1 MKQRH
6 RAPHQCSKNS
16 QPSSSI
22 PQPQEQR
29 LNSEGYGQQQLQ
41 KQEQSF
47 IGNEPSVASEHDDE
61 ELEAAFQTLRLSSLE
76 EALACLNQEPHPED
90 IASSS
95 SGNSSS
101 SGCSSKSSS
110 SSSSS
115 PPTSPT
121 FSNSDSSTT
130 LIAPKDRNESA
141 ATNDP
146 SPKRARRVLSQ
157 LDVNELIQMKISQ
170 LESAPFI
177 EEDEEKAIAKQMK
190 KVHKEISQVSN
201 GQEDQIAKVNLMQRK
216 YLEMFQDMRKQERDH
231 AKLKKKHELLQREKD
246 LLAREKDRIQQT
258 NDTLVVEHGNILEER
273 RADKVAIS
281 KSDNLCRKLEG
292 LCRQIH
298 KENKHIKLDQHADQ
312 RPSAIVNPG
321 TQEVDESQR
330 HIIGNEALW
339 QERLRGFM
347 EQYDLREKHFN
358 SIIKS
363 KDLELQLAQAK
374 MDRQKKA
381 SQEETAK
388 MDQLKSQLQASAKTE
403 AELRKQLSVYVEK
416 FKQVEET
423 LNKSNTLF
431 QTFRKEM
438 EAMAKKGGR
447 LEKVNVAIRAKCDTM
462 NRNILEMVEERAK
475 QQSAFDDANKKLL
488 QLEGL
493 CRAFQAERTVLREEM
508 EMHARHCMHNATP
521 GVVAPQSGSVR
532 TGEVQVDVGFRDA
545 SGTRAVMN
553 GMGASFMASGTTPS
567 LPNGVAFKQGIV
579 GTTRRVPIPTTK
591 FRQKPKR
598 QRLQVGIQ
606 RSGGDQHHHSLT
618 LTVSSRPGSESF
630 VIGGDIGVIEEH
642 HINLQNGFQC
652 DILLPPPPATTSTTK
667 NRAEQIFAGS
677 AGMVKLSESIKKASA
692 IAGTRT
698 VIPTTSIPGAKA
710 KTVNAKDNAKQT
722 LEKESCEDTH
732 STCSHPISDSP
743 TSSKGPTDCSHHSK
757 IWPTPIKTPILSSMV
772 SSTSLGAISRQ
783 AQAEDG
789 YQTIRIPGLYPSAI
803 TIK

>member
-6 RAPHQCSKNS
+6 RAPYQCSKNNH
-16 QPSSSI
+16 PSSSI
-22 PQPQEQR
+22 PQPQDQR
-29 LNSEGYGQQQLQ
+29 LNSKSYGQQQQ
-41 KQEQSF
+41 QQQQEQPC
-47 IGNEPSVASEHDDE
+47 NEPSVASEHDDK
-61 ELEAAFQTLRLSSLE
+61 ELEAAFQALRLSSLE
-76 EALACLNQEPHPED
+76 EALACLNQEPHLED
-90 IASSS
+90 IASPS
-95 SGNSSS
+95 SGNSS

-110 SSSSS
+110 SSTSS

-121 FSNSDSSTT
+121 FSSSDSSTT
-130 LIAPKDRNESA
+130 RITPQDRSESC
-141 ATNDP
+141 ATNGP

-190 KVHKEISQVSN
+190 KIHKEISQVSN

-258 NDTLVVEHGNILEER
+258 NDTLVAEHGNLLEER
-273 RADKVAIS
+273 HADKVAIS

-298 KENKHIKLDQHADQ
+298 RENKHIKLDQHADR
-312 RPSAIVNPG
+312 RPAAIVDSG
-321 TQEVDESQR
+321 TQESVEAQK
-330 HIIGNEALW
+330 HIVGNEALW
-339 QERLRGFM
+339 QEKLQGFT

-381 SQEETAK
+381 SQEESAK
-388 MDQLKSQLQASAKTE
+388 VGQLKSQLQASAKTE

-462 NRNILEMVEERAK
+462 NRNILEMIEE
-475 QQSAFDDANKKLL
+475 
-488 QLEGL
+488 
-493 CRAFQAERTVLREEM
+493 AERIVLREEM
-508 EMHARHCMHNATP
+508 IRARQCAHNATP
-521 GVVAPQSGSVR
+521 GVVALQSGSVR
-532 TGEVQVDVGFRDA
+532 TGEIQVDVGFKDA
-545 SGTRAVMN
+545 SGTRTEMN
-553 GMGASFMASGTTPS
+553 GMGTSFTATGATPS
-567 LPNGVAFKQGIV
+567 LPNAVAFKQGIV
-579 GTTRRVPIPTTK
+579 GTARRVPIPTTK
-591 FRQKPKR
+591 IRQKPKR

-606 RSGGDQHHHSLT
+606 RGGGDQHHHSLT
-618 LTVSSRPGSESF
+618 LTVSSRPGGESF
-630 VIGGDIGVIEEH
+630 VLGGDIGVIEEH
-642 HINLQNGFQC
+642 HINLENGFQC
-652 DILLPPPPATTSTTK
+652 DILLPPTPAATSTTK
-667 NRAEQIFAGS
+667 NRAEQILAGS
-677 AGMVKLSESIKKASA
+677 EGMVKLSESIKKASA
-692 IAGTRT
+692 IAVRAGMRT
-698 VIPTTSIPGAKA
+698 VIPTTGIQGAKA
-710 KTVNAKDNAKQT
+710 KTVNAGDNTKQAQ
-722 LEKESCEDTH
+722 EKGSCKDTH
-732 STCSHPISDSP
+732 LTCTHSNSDSP
-743 TSSKGPTDCSHHSK
+743 TPSKEPTDCSHHSK
-757 IWPTPIKTPILSSMV
+757 TWSTPIKTPILSSMV

-789 YQTIRIPGLYPSAI
+789 YQNIRIPGLYPSAI